1 MKEGTRNSLV
11 GLFTISSIVALAALM
26 VMFGEAPDWLGK
38 GDWQLTITGVREIR
52 GISPGT
58 AVYLNGVEIG
68 RVNRLQFEVP
78 SRPGLGV
85 QVVAKIKQQYSVP
98 RGSTAKMYGATL
110 GIGSGQVHI
119 VVGDAAAVEPLP
131 KEGATIHGEMAS
143 AFGEIISKELTS
155 SVQRTVDH
163 IGNFAHAATPLAD
176 HLSNLLEERTIDQVD
191 HPMSPADRIPANLA
205 TAIERFDR
213 LVLNVNTVLGDQ
225 EVQADVKG
233 IADDLKTASAE
244 IRELVE
250 LWHQETR
257 RISDN
262 VNEGVDSTEKNLDE
276 SFDKLI
282 VVIENLDRS
291 TKKLTEILDGIAAG
305 EGTAGMLVRDERLY
319 EAAVLALQRLSD
331 TLASINRITGKIEE
345 DGYIQVGQATPVG
358 TFKKKLPVPGS
369 AEEKK

>member
-1 MKEGTRNSLV
+1 MKEGTRNALV
-11 GLFTISSIVALAALM
+11 GLFTISSIGALAALM

-85 QVVAKIKQQYSVP
+85 QVVVKIKQQYSVP

-119 VVGDAAAVEPLP
+119 VVGDTAAVEPLP
-131 KEGATIHGEMAS
+131 KDGATIHGEMAS

-155 SVQRTVDH
+155 SVQRAVDH
-163 IGNFAHAATPLAD
+163 IGNFAHAATPVAT
-176 HLSNLLEERTIDQVD
+176 HLSDLLEQRTIDEVD
-191 HPMSPADRIPANLA
+191 HPVSPGDKIPANLA

-233 IADDLKTASAE
+233 IATDLKAASEE

-250 LWHQETR
+250 MWHRETR

-262 VNEGVDSTEKNLDE
+262 VNEGITSTEKNLDE

-282 VVIENLDRS
+282 AVIENLDRS
-291 TKKLTEILDGIAAG
+291 TKQLTVILDGIAAG

-319 EAAVLALQRLSD
+319 EAGVLALERLSD
-331 TLASINRITGKIEE
+331 TLASINRITGKIEK
-345 DGYIQVGQATPVG
+345 DGYIQIGQATPIG
-358 TFKKKLPVPGS
+358 TFKEEFPISEK
-369 AEEKK
+369 AEKKR